1 MTLKKTKLT
10 SEQAL
15 IKIQKYCA
23 YQERSHKEVSDK
35 LYGFGL
41 WKDQVESIIL
51 TLIEDNFLNEERFA
65 EAFVSGKFRFKKW
78 GKIKI
83 KLKLKEKQVSD
94 YCINKALNQ
103 IEDEE
108 YNQTIEYL
116 IEKKWNDYQTKHS
129 GFKLK
134 AKLINYL
141 LQKGFEYDKIR
152 PQIEEKF

>member
-1 MTLKKTKLT
+1 MLNKTKLT

-23 YQERSHKEVSDK
+23 YQERCHKEVTDK

-41 WKDQVESIIL
+41 WKDQVDNIIYK
-51 TLIEDNFLNEERFA
+51 LIEDNFLNEERFA
-65 EAFVSGKFRFKKW
+65 EAYVSGKFRFKQW
-78 GKIKI
+78 GKTKI
-83 KLKLKEKQVSD
+83 KLKLKEKKVSD
-94 YCINKALNQ
+94 YCIKKGLSQ

-108 YNQTIEYL
+108 YNNTIIQL
-116 IEKKWNDYQTKHS
+116 IIKKKPDYSKKHS
-129 GFKLK
+129 GYQLK

-141 LQKGFEYDKIR
+141 LQKGFEYDKIK

>member
-1 MTLKKTKLT
+1 MLNKTKLT

-23 YQERSHKEVSDK
+23 YQERCHKEVTDK

-41 WKDQVESIIL
+41 WKNQVENIIIKL
-51 TLIEDNFLNEERFA
+51 LEENFLNEERFA
-65 EAFVSGKFRFKKW
+65 EAYVSGKFRFKHW

-83 KLKLKEKQVSD
+83 KLRLKEKQVSD
-94 YCINKALNQ
+94 YCIKKGLNQ

-108 YNQTIEYL
+108 YASTIKRL
-116 IEKKWNDYQTKHS
+116 IEKKEVDYSKKYK
-129 GFKLK
+129 GYELK

-141 LQKGFEYDKIR
+141 LQKGFEYDEIKSV
-152 PQIEEKF
+152 IEEKS